1 MLKSALRGRAQQME
15 RDRFDQGQAQ
25 QTLRQV
31 SGEAQRHGAAVG
43 MADEMDA
50 ASAPGKNGVNQ

>member
-1 MLKSALRGRAQQME
+1 ME